1 MTVDKIYLIGFMAA
15 GKSTVGRHLAA
26 RLRWRFEDVDHLIEV
41 REKRTIAEVFAKQ
54 GEPYFRSV
62 EREILA
68 LLRPLRHVVI
78 ATGGGTFA
86 EADNRTM
93 INLDGASVWID
104 VPLAEL
110 IARIPLDGR
119 RPLASDRA
127 QLERLYAARTD
138 GYRLAHVRVNASRTP
153 ASAVVDR
160 ILEALSALP
169 PSLGAPLGAD

>member
-1 MTVDKIYLIGFMAA
+1 MTVDKIYLVGFMAS

-41 REKRTIAEVFAKQ
+41 REKTTVAEIFSKH
-54 GEPYFRSV
+54 GEPYFRAA

-68 LLRPLRHVVI
+68 LLQPIRHVVI

-86 EADNRTM
+86 DPDNRTA

-119 RPLASDRA
+119 RPLAADRGA
-127 QLERLYAARTD
+127 LERLFAARVDT
-138 GYRLAHVRVNASRTP
+138 YRLAHVRVQASRST
-153 ASAVVDR
+153 ASAVADR
-160 ILEALSALP
+160 ILEALHTMPGTIVS
-169 PSLGAPLGAD
+169 